1 MVQQWVTT
9 MAMNDKLWRE
19 CIKTAWLVAPKIAV
33 HVALRFQEVAVL
45 WKEVAHLIR
54 TYPILICDEPQA
66 LRCVTFFVSS
76 NEKGASLWNNLGAVH
91 RKQRN
96 YRKRTM
102 TQTLQ

>member
-1 MVQQWVTT
+1 MSEIILLQDMVQQWVTT

-66 LRCVTFFVSS
+66 LRCVTFHLIY
-76 NEKGASLWNNLGAVH
+76 GRA
-91 RKQRN
+91 
-96 YRKRTM
+96 KRF
-102 TQTLQ
+102 